1 MLLTRIL
8 SRSSQSIA
16 LLWIALVTPFVLA
29 QAGSRG
35 PCPVPEAGSVDVAS
49 VKAGDRSSGS
59 VSIQSRPDSLAA
71 GGTVFHMIEY
81 AYNLRSYQ
89 IAGGPGWTNT
99 ATWEMAAKVDQPP
112 ADWPTLTVEARNNI
126 SHKRMQTVLAQRF
139 GFKCHFEMQE
149 LPVYNLVIAK
159 GGAKLAS
166 TPANATEKNSFSSH
180 GENGKNRMQGAGVTM
195 DSLASNLSQ
204 SLGRTAFN
212 KTGLTGIYN
221 FALTWTSDAGD
232 GSTDAPAD
240 ASSGPSLFTAVDEQ
254 LGLRL
259 QSAKGPVVVLVI
271 DSLERPTEN

>member
-1 MLLTRIL
+1 M
-8 SRSSQSIA
+8 QSIVM
-16 LLWIALVTPFVLA
+16 LWIALATPFVLA

-49 VKAGDRSSGS
+49 VKASDRSSGS

-89 IAGGPGWTNT
+89 ITGGPGWTNT

-126 SHKRMQTVLAQRF
+126 SHKRMQPVLAQRF
-139 GFKCHFEMQE
+139 GFKCHIETQE
-149 LPVYNLVIAK
+149 LPVYNLVIAR

-180 GENGKNRMQGAGVTM
+180 GENGRNRMQGTGVTV
-195 DSLASNLSQ
+195 DSLAGNLSQ
-204 SLGRTAFN
+204 SLGHTVID

-221 FALTWTSDAGD
+221 FALTWTSDEGD
-232 GSTDAPAD
+232 GSTDAAANTSPGA
-240 ASSGPSLFTAVDEQ
+240 SLFTAMDEQ

-271 DSLERPTEN
+271 DSLARPTEN